1 LLELQVLVPQVQ
13 GWLGQVQ
20 LVQELLEQE
29 LLEQPRPK
37 KVL

>member
-1 LLELQVLVPQVQ
+1 LLELQVQVQLVQ

-20 LVQELLEQE
+20 LEQE